1 MRSFQPWTSV
11 QADWVRRVHSPM
23 NILILTNGDPPTGDF
38 LRRLSDRHN
47 VLIAADGAAH
57 TAATLGVTPNIVCG
71 DFDSV
76 RMDDARA
83 AFPHAEFITTPD
95 QDMADLEKAIQVAR
109 DRGATAITITG
120 AAGGRID
127 HTLANFTLLL
137 RYGPEFPISIVDA
150 GSEVRALAGTD
161 KSPGE
166 WTVTTQPGDTIS
178 LISFDGHARATILG
192 VRWPLHD
199 HRLPVGTFSVS
210 NRATSDHVSIQV
222 RGGAVVAC
230 HLF

>member
-1 MRSFQPWTSV
+1 
-11 QADWVRRVHSPM
+11 M
-23 NILILTNGDPPTGDF
+23 NILILANGDPPPGEF
-38 LRRLSDRHN
+38 LRRLVVRHDR
-47 VLIAADGAAH
+47 LIATDGAAH
-57 TAATLGVTPNIVCG
+57 TAATLGVTPDIVCG

-95 QDMADLEKAIQVAR
+95 QDMADLEKAILVAR

-127 HTLANFTLLL
+127 HTLANFALLL
-137 RYGPEFPISIVDA
+137 RYGPEFPISILDA
-150 GSEVRALAGTD
+150 GSEVRALAGID
-161 KSPGE
+161 ESPGE
-166 WTVTTQPGDTIS
+166 WTITTRHGDTIS

-199 HRLPVGTFSVS
+199 HRLPVGTFAVS
-210 NRATSDHVSIQV
+210 NQATSDYVRIQV
-222 RGGAVVAC
+222 QGGILLAC
-230 HLF
+230 HLTSTFSFC